1 MTEMQPDQEIDQE
14 IDQPEPTAYS
24 EKLRDVAE
32 GEPLTWP
39 VDDSAPTED
48 GEPLVGLAEDQ
59 LKAHMVV
66 GRMY

>member
-1 MTEMQPDQEIDQE
+1 M
-14 IDQPEPTAYS
+14 S
-24 EKLRDVAE
+24 EKLEGHRVEAPYSETLRAVAE

-39 VDDSAPTED
+39 ADAATPTDD
-48 GEPLVGLAEDQ
+48 GETLGALAEDQ